1 MGTRPLF
8 DECPTSNLDLTM
20 NIIAWNCRGTLKPNF
35 QSHVHDLVR
44 IHNPAIFVVTET
56 RVGGDHAKEI
66 TDRLPFSGTICLDT
80 IGFASGIWLLW
91 NSDRVEINA
100 LATTKQE
107 IHVEVKV
114 QSSDSAWFFFAIYA
128 SPRSVERCVL
138 WESLTKV
145 ANLHNKLW
153 IIAGDFNEPLT
164 EEDKFGGRGFSI
176 NQSLLFKECLDICNM
191 LDMGFSAPRYT

>member
-80 IGFASGIWLLW
+80 ILALLVGFGSYGTQTEWRSMLL
-91 NSDRVEINA
+91 
-100 LATTKQE
+100 
-107 IHVEVKV
+107 
-114 QSSDSAWFFFAIYA
+114 
-128 SPRSVERCVL
+128 P
-138 WESLTKV
+138 
-145 ANLHNKLW
+145 
-153 IIAGDFNEPLT
+153 PLS
-164 EEDKFGGRGFSI
+164 KKS
-176 NQSLLFKECLDICNM
+176 M
-191 LDMGFSAPRYT
+191 